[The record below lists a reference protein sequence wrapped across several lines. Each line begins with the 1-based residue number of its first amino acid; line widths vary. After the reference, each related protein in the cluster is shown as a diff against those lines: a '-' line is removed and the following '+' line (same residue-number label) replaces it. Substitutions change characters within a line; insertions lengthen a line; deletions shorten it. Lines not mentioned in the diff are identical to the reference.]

1 MHTETTPIAIITVK
15 EPSAE
20 FRRKISGITLNSTLT
35 GLVSM
40 KRQFIE
46 TYFDK
51 KSFESKQL
59 LDEIRKLEV
68 LSSANSFHIAS
79 GKSWDYLLK
88 ILGKASSCAKIND
101 FCKKLVD
108 SSDEAVNGLIFLVDS
123 KAKRIRLQMCDEK
136 TFIIVPKDLYESKNR
151 DEEKIL
157 LRHSFYMDK
166 NLIRI
171 YIQTFSFFLLL

>member
-15 EPSAE
+15 ESSSE

-101 FCKKLVD
+101 FCKLHAEKRSNFTKKPCFYKVRVN
-108 SSDEAVNGLIFLVDS
+108 SSIKILKVSRFYKSQSV
-123 KAKRIRLQMCDEK
+123 EK
-136 TFIIVPKDLYESKNR
+136 TI
-151 DEEKIL
+151 
-157 LRHSFYMDK
+157 
-166 NLIRI
+166 
-171 YIQTFSFFLLL
+171 

>member
-88 ILGKASSCAKIND
+88 IPAVQKSTIFAKSSLILLTKLLTVSFSWLTRKPKESACRCAM
-101 FCKKLVD
+101 KKL
-108 SSDEAVNGLIFLVDS
+108 S
-123 KAKRIRLQMCDEK
+123 
-136 TFIIVPKDLYESKNR
+136 
-151 DEEKIL
+151 
-157 LRHSFYMDK
+157 
-166 NLIRI
+166 
-171 YIQTFSFFLLL
+171 

>member
-88 ILGKASSCAKIND
+88 ILGKASSCAKSSLILLTKLLTVS
-101 FCKKLVD
+101 FSWLTRKPKESACRCAMKKL
-108 SSDEAVNGLIFLVDS
+108 S
-123 KAKRIRLQMCDEK
+123 
-136 TFIIVPKDLYESKNR
+136 
-151 DEEKIL
+151 
-157 LRHSFYMDK
+157 
-166 NLIRI
+166 
-171 YIQTFSFFLLL
+171 

>member
-108 SSDEAVNGLIFLVDS
+108 SSDEAVNGPIFLVDS

-136 TFIIVPKDLYESKNR
+136 TFIIVPKDL
-151 DEEKIL
+151 
-157 LRHSFYMDK
+157 
-166 NLIRI
+166 
-171 YIQTFSFFLLL
+171 